1 MMWLWLAAC
10 RASLRARARSRRLG
24 SSSKRYGLT
33 RKENREV
40 GVVRQRV
47 DLYTLPHLVRMV
59 EEGRFRVGA
68 FSRPAIWGHRQIT
81 ELFDSVHRGFPIG
94 TITVAEQ
101 PAGEE
106 DFRIAGLP
114 VHASRDGQAWT
125 VLDGVQRLTTLVGVW
140 HHQPDQGD
148 DRYAVWYDLDNDR
161 FLPGPHPGALPVSV
175 ACRADRLRSWID
187 THPFLTEDNIAECWR
202 LHTALT
208 SYQEP
213 VTVLSGIESSE
224 SFSLLF
230 TRLNDAGVGLA
241 RSDVARARKEAGI
254 PTSPVAGEQP
264 LIRQSEQLGFGRLPE
279 ALAVQCLLAVAQPR
293 RRIPRSAPRPHMDEL
308 AVSATREAV
317 ERAGPALEVA
327 LRFVR
332 KHARIPHVR
341 LLPHPEILPVLVRFV
356 SVFGPPSQRPQELL
370 RRWVWR
376 TAMLTPRQTSVLEEA
391 MEPVAGTAESEAA
404 RLLESVPPPGPRPFT
419 ADLTSV
425 TADHPEGRLNAL
437 GLLSAG
443 PALLVPSAFVAGDQP
458 GAPLS
463 VSSLLTPW
471 LDSEHDLFCRLTPQP
486 PGASRP
492 TTLGNYLLHPPAPSG
507 KLLKTVTSPDSLT
520 ASLLEG
526 HFLDPRG
533 IQLLSS
539 RRYEE
544 FVQHRDGLL
553 KTAITH
559 RAQSFARWGF
569 KDRGRLPS
577 LPDSARDTPNGT
589 P

>member
-1 MMWLWLAAC
+1 M
-10 RASLRARARSRRLG
+10 
-24 SSSKRYGLT
+24 
-33 RKENREV
+33 
-40 GVVRQRV
+40 RQRV

-68 FSRPAIWGHRQIT
+68 FSRPAVWGHRQIT
-81 ELFDSVHRGFPIG
+81 ELFDSIHRGFPIG

-106 DFRIAGLP
+106 DFRIAGLH
-114 VHASRDGQAWT
+114 VHAPQDGQAWT

-140 HHQPDQGD
+140 HHQPDQDD
-148 DRYAVWYDLDNDR
+148 DRYAVWYDLVSDR
-161 FLPGPHPGALPVSV
+161 FLPGPHSFTVPVSV
-175 ACRADRLRSWID
+175 ACTADRLVSWID
-187 THPFLTEDNIAECWR
+187 EHPFLTEDNIAECWR

-213 VTVLSGIESSE
+213 VTVLSGIESKEASY
-224 SFSLLF
+224 LLF
-230 TRLNDAGVGLA
+230 TRLNDAGVSLA
-241 RSDVARARKEAGI
+241 RSDITRARKEADART
-254 PTSPVAGEQP
+254 PLAAGEQP

-293 RRIPRSAPRPHMDEL
+293 RPIPRSAPRPHLDAL
-308 AVSATREAV
+308 TASATRQAV
-317 ERAGPALEVA
+317 EHTAPALEGA

-341 LLPHPEILPVLVRFV
+341 LLPHPEVLPVLVRFV
-356 SVFGPPSQRPQELL
+356 SLFGPLAGRPHELL
-370 RRWVWR
+370 RRWIWR
-376 TAMLTPRQTSVLEEA
+376 TAMLTPRQTGALKEA
-391 MEPVAGTAESEAA
+391 MEAAEATPESEAA
-404 RLLESVPPPGPRPFT
+404 RLLGSVPPPEPQPFR

-425 TADHPEGRLNAL
+425 TAQHPAGRLNAL

-443 PALLVPSAFVAGDQP
+443 PALLVPSASLTGDQP
-458 GAPLS
+458 GTPLS

-486 PGASRP
+486 PSALRP
-492 TTLGNYLLHPPAPSG
+492 ATLGNYLLHPPAPSG
-507 KLLKTVTSPDSLT
+507 KLLKAITSQDPLS

-526 HFLDPRG
+526 HFLDSRG

-539 RRYEE
+539 HRYEE
-544 FVQHRDGLL
+544 FVQHRESLL
-553 KTAITH
+553 TTAIAH

-577 LPDSARDTPNGT
+577 LPDSARETPKET

>member
-1 MMWLWLAAC
+1 MGA
-10 RASLRARARSRRLG
+10 
-24 SSSKRYGLT
+24 
-33 RKENREV
+33 
-40 GVVRQRV
+40 VRQRV
-47 DLYTLPHLVRMV
+47 HLYTLPHLVRMV

-68 FSRPAIWGHRQIT
+68 FSRPAVWGHRQIA

-94 TITVAEQ
+94 PITVAEQ
-101 PAGEE
+101 AAGEE
-106 DFRIAGLP
+106 DFRIAGLH
-114 VHASRDGQAWT
+114 VHARQDGQAWT

-140 HHQPDQGD
+140 HHQPDQDD
-148 DRYAVWYDLDNDR
+148 DRYALWYDLDNDR
-161 FLPGPHPGALPVSV
+161 FLPGPHPAAVPVSV
-175 ACRADRLRSWID
+175 ACRADRLSSWID
-187 THPFLTEDNIAECWR
+187 EHPFLTEDNIAECWR
-202 LHTALT
+202 LHTTLT

-213 VTVLSGIESSE
+213 VTVLSGIESRE
-224 SFSLLF
+224 LLSLVF
-230 TRLNDAGVGLA
+230 TRINATGVGLA
-241 RSDVARARKEAGI
+241 RSDITRARREADT
-254 PTSPVAGEQP
+254 PTELAAGEQP
-264 LIRQSEQLGFGRLPE
+264 LSRQSEQLGFGRLPE
-279 ALAVQCLLAVAQPR
+279 TLALQCLLAVTQPR
-293 RRIPRSAPRPHMDEL
+293 RQIPRSALHPHLDAL
-308 AVSATREAV
+308 TASAPHEAV
-317 ERAGPALEVA
+317 ERTGPALEAAV
-327 LRFVR
+327 RFVR

-341 LLPHPEILPVLVRFV
+341 LLPHPEVLPVLVRFV
-356 SVFGPPSQRPQELL
+356 SVFGPPAGRPQELL
-370 RRWVWR
+370 RRWIWR
-376 TAMLTPRQTSVLEEA
+376 TAMLTSRQTSALNKA
-391 MEPVAGTAESEAA
+391 MEAAEGTPESEAA
-404 RLLESVPPPGPRPFT
+404 RLLESVPPPDPQPFR

-425 TADHPEGRLNAL
+425 TAQHPEGRLNAL
-437 GLLSAG
+437 GLLAAA
-443 PALLVPSAFVAGDQP
+443 PALLMPSAPLAGDQP

-486 PGASRP
+486 PGGMRP

-507 KLLKTVTSPDSLT
+507 ELLKTITSQHSVT

-553 KTAITH
+553 QTAIAH

-577 LPDSARDTPNGT
+577 LPDSARDTPKGT